1 MKEFAKEFCK
11 RGFIGAWG
19 GPAILAIVWLALQNA
34 GVVTEIAVND
44 AVLGVFSSIVLAFIA
59 TGITAVY
66 GQEQLQ
72 LGTATLIHGLVLY
85 LDYVLAYL
93 LNGWIA
99 PQSLIAF
106 TLIFVAGYILVWA
119 IIYCIMAHKVK
130 KLNRLVEK

>member
-34 GVVTEIAVND
+34 GVVTEIAVD
-44 AVLGVFSSIVLAFIA
+44 EAVLGVFSSIVLAFIA

-66 GQEQLQ
+66 EQEQLQ

-99 PQSLIAF
+99 PQSLIVF
-106 TLIFVAGYILVWA
+106 TLIFVAGYILIWA
-119 IIYCIMAHKVK
+119 IIYGIMAHKVK

>member
-1 MKEFAKEFCK
+1 MKEFVKEFCK

-34 GVVTEIAVND
+34 GVVTEIAVNE
-44 AVLGVFSSIVLAFIA
+44 AVLGVLSSIVLAFIA

-66 GQEQLQ
+66 EQEQLQ

-99 PQSLIAF
+99 PQSLIVF
-106 TLIFVAGYILVWA
+106 TLIFVAGYILIWA
-119 IIYCIMAHKVK
+119 IIYGIMAYKVK

>member
-1 MKEFAKEFCK
+1 MKQFVKEFCK

-34 GVVTEIAVND
+34 GVVTEIAVNE
-44 AVLGVFSSIVLAFIA
+44 AVLGVLSSIVLAFIA

-66 GQEQLQ
+66 EQEQLQ
-72 LGTATLIHGLVLY
+72 LGTATLIHGSVLY

-93 LNGWIA
+93 LNGWITL
-99 PQSLIAF
+99 QSLIAF
-106 TLIFVAGYILVWA
+106 TLIFVAGYILIWA
-119 IIYCIMAHKVK
+119 TIYGIMAHKVK